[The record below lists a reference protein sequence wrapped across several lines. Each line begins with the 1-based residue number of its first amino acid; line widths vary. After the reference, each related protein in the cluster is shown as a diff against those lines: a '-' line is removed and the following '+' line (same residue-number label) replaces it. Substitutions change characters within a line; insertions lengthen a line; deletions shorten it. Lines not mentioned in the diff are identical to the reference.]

1 VDIKQLRAFV
11 TSVKSGS
18 ITTAAHLLRIAQPAL
33 SRQIQLLEDELGTPL
48 LRRSPKGV
56 VPTPAGQVLY
66 DNALDILLRM
76 ERLRGAVAQ
85 AAIPSR
91 PQLRVAVPPTLSHRL
106 GSRFLAMCES
116 DCPGVALRVTES
128 WSGYISELLDAG
140 LVDFGVMSECQ
151 VGGFHLRAP
160 ILSEELF
167 LAQRRDGSVPD
178 QTPIRAVDLGGIPL
192 VLPTK
197 LHGVRKLVEEV
208 AASLGISLRV
218 SAEAD
223 AWGTIRSL
231 VEAGTFSTILSLRE
245 MTDSIG
251 ADKIVFRPIVEP
263 TIKNVF
269 FLIAAEK
276 QNQDFD
282 REEVFNGLVKSIR
295 TCLRDPT
302 PPVLAPV

>member
-18 ITTAAHLLRIAQPAL
+18 ITTAAQTLRIAQPAL
-33 SRQIQLLEDELGTPL
+33 SRQIQLLEEELGTPL

-56 VPTPAGQVLY
+56 VPTPAGQVLF
-66 DNALDILLRM
+66 DNASDILLRM

-91 PQLRVAVPPTLSHRL
+91 PLLRVAVPPTLSHRL
-106 GSRFLAMCES
+106 GSRFLEMCES
-116 DCPGVALRVTES
+116 ACPGVALRVAES

-140 LVDFGVMSECQ
+140 LVDFGVMSESQ
-151 VGGFHLRAP
+151 VSAFKLRAP

-167 LAQRRDGSVPD
+167 LVQRRDSTIAD
-178 QTPIRAVDLGGIPL
+178 QTPIRAVDLRGIPL
-192 VLPTK
+192 VMPTK

-208 AASLGISLRV
+208 AASLGIALRV
-218 SAEAD
+218 GAEAD

-231 VEAGTFSTILSLRE
+231 VEAGTFSTILSQRE

-263 TIKNVF
+263 TIRNVF

-276 QNQDFD
+276 QSQEFD

-295 TCLRDPT
+295 TCLRNPA
-302 PPVLAPV
+302 PPVLAPA